1 MNLIKSR
8 GFFGSSV
15 TAKQETFKPF
25 LVLLGESLGVLLY
38 AVGALLKP
46 LHQSPFLSW
55 KRKVSQLSILLS
67 QRKRRMKAELAL
79 PMYKIISRLPI
90 LKDVV
95 D

>member
-15 TAKQETFKPF
+15 TAKQETFQPF

-38 AVGALLKP
+38 AVDALLKP
-46 LHQSPFLSW
+46 LHQSRW
-55 KRKVSQLSILLS
+55 KGKVSQLSILLS

-79 PMYKIISRLPI
+79 PM
-90 LKDVV
+90 
-95 D
+95 